1 MSNTIVMAHELPTLA
16 ISVRQP
22 WAWALIHA
30 GKDCENRSAASL
42 RHMPLPPPGRRL
54 AIHAA
59 KGMTR
64 EEYEDAADFM
74 ESLGVTVP
82 AAGDLLRGCIVG
94 DVSYCGTTSENASRW
109 FFGPRAIIVGDAR
122 YCDPIYK
129 VGALGLFRWRD
140 ASACEPAPIAKWM
153 RGTPAAVAAPDPMG
167 SLL

>member
-1 MSNTIVMAHELPTLA
+1 MTTQIVMAHELPTLA

-30 GKDCENRSAASL
+30 GKDCENRSAAAL

-54 AIHAA
+54 TIHAA

-64 EEYEDAADFM
+64 EEYEDGADFM
-74 ESLGVTVP
+74 ETLGVIVLKP
-82 AAGDLLRGCIVG
+82 GDLLRGCIMG
-94 DVSYCGTTSENASRW
+94 DVAYCGQTSENASSW
-109 FFGPRAIIVGDAR
+109 FFGPRAIIVGDPR

-140 ASACEPAPIAKWM
+140 AARCEPAPLAKWM
-153 RGTPAAVAAPDPMG
+153 QGTPVAPPVADG
-167 SLL
+167 TLL